1 MLGDHSD
8 NCCYLVDKLCPTLCD
23 PMDCSPPGCSV
34 HGILQARILEW
45 VAVPFSRGSSQS
57 RDWTHVSCGSCIGR
71 ATREVP
77 LWWLGYFIWK
87 QWRDFEDIIKVPSGG
102 ERSSPAE
109 HDEMN
114 SPVVSWLWRGA
125 VSRAWRCP
133 GCQPYHPEELN
144 PITWMSR
151 KEDSELQRLMQPG
164 WHLDFNFVRLWASHP
179 ALLCLDFWPPE
190 TEIIHVCSLRS
201 VPGLWQFVMQQLTV
215 N

>member
-1 MLGDHSD
+1 
-8 NCCYLVDKLCPTLCD
+8 
-23 PMDCSPPGCSV
+23 MDCTLPGSSV
-34 HGILQARILEW
+34 HGILQARIQ
-45 VAVPFSRGSSQS
+45 VTSRSLLQGSSQP
-57 RDWTHVSCGSCIGR
+57 RDWTCVSCASCTGR

-87 QWRDFEDIIKVPSGG
+87 QWRDFEDIIKVSSGG
-102 ERSSPAE
+102 ERSSAE

-114 SPVVSWLWRGA
+114 SPIVSWLWRGEDA
-125 VSRAWRCP
+125 RAWRCP
-133 GCQPYHPEELN
+133 GCQRYHPEELN
-144 PITWMSR
+144 PITWMSC
-151 KEDSELQRLMQPG
+151 KEDSELHKLMQPG

-190 TEIIHVCSLRS
+190 TEIIHVCSLRP